1 MTTTYSS
8 FTELK
13 QQDNATYKLIARLG
27 ESSSYLG
34 GDMKTGHWFIKNNPY
49 LVTDAQWAK
58 IAVRML
64 SYDSLKNQTLPD
76 VIETFYYEQ
85 RTLRVGDQTFYI
97 PSGSIMGYMQ
107 GMFMCI
113 SADGTINT

>member
-1 MTTTYSS
+1 MTTYSS

-13 QQDNATYKLIARLG
+13 RQDAETYKLLTRLG
-27 ESSSYLG
+27 NSGSYAG
-34 GDMKTGHWFIKNNPY
+34 DDMKAGHWFIKNNPY
-49 LVTDAQWAK
+49 FVTDAQWAK

-97 PSGSIMGYMQ
+97 PSGSIMGYVQ

-113 SADGTINT
+113 YADGSIGT

>member
-1 MTTTYSS
+1 MTTYSG
-8 FTELK
+8 FAELK
-13 QQDNATYKLIARLG
+13 QQDVETYKLLARLG
-27 ESSSYLG
+27 RSSSYVG

-49 LVTDAQWAK
+49 FVTDAQWAK

-64 SYDSLKNQTLPD
+64 SYDNLKGWTLPG

-97 PSGSIMGYMQ
+97 PNGNIVGHMQ

-113 SADGTINT
+113 NADGTINT

>member
-1 MTTTYSS
+1 MATYSS

-13 QQDNATYKLIARLG
+13 QQDIEAYRLLARLG
-27 ESSSYLG
+27 RSSSYAG
-34 GDMKTGHWFIKNNPY
+34 GDMKTGHWFIKSNPY
-49 LVTDAQWAK
+49 FVTDAQWAK

-64 SYDSLKNQTLPD
+64 SYDNLKDRTLPD

-97 PSGSIMGYMQ
+97 PSGNIMGYMQ

>member
-1 MTTTYSS
+1 MATYSS

-13 QQDNATYKLIARLG
+13 QQDVETYKLLVRLG
-27 ESSSYLG
+27 NSGSYAG
-34 GDMKTGHWFIKNNPY
+34 DDMKTGYWFIKNNPY
-49 LVTDAQWAK
+49 FVTDAQWAK

-64 SYDSLKNQTLPD
+64 SYGNLKDQTLPD

-85 RTLRVGDQTFYI
+85 RTLKVGDQTFYI
-97 PSGSIMGYMQ
+97 PSGNIMGSMQ